1 MSNQITSEDAVN
13 MVGNRYDLVLIASAR
28 ARELRKGYAPKI
40 DAKHHKPIVT
50 ALNEIEQG
58 LIGREYLNKVKKPQK
73 G

>member
-40 DAKHHKPIVT
+40 DPKHHRPIVT
-50 ALNEIEQG
+50 ALNEVEQG
-58 LIGREYLNKVKKPQK
+58 FIGREYLNKVKKPQK